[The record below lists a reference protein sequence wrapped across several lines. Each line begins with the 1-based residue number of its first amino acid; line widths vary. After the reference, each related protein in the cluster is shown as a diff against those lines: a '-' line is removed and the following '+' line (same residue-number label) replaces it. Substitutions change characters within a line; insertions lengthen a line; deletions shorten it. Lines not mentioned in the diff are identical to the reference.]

1 MTSRST
7 KTKKSGRGSG
17 AAKSATTRTRAAK
30 STSTGTRAA
39 KAGAAK
45 TVWKSRAVIRSID
58 AGNSAYCAHCDELI
72 KFRAKVRAQQVICN
86 VYVKGKWDRVEHY
99 HLECYDLA
107 GTPFGTPPED

>member
-17 AAKSATTRTRAAK
+17 ATKTASTKTRAAK
-30 STSTGTRAA
+30 AGATKTRSS

-45 TVWKSRAVIRSID
+45 TVWQSRAVIRSID

-99 HLECYDLA
+99 HLECYTLA
-107 GTPFGTPPED
+107 DSPFGIPPED